1 MMIEPQTKVCKGLM
15 VPGSASNSVT
25 PKRSLRTSGPS
36 PIKMRRGPSTAALS
50 RLEYHESAR
59 ALPFTTFRLCLMT
72 TEWIA
77 VMAEL
82 ATPKLTPTTESGV
95 PSRKTPMKNPKV
107 TIAQQRRM
115 RREGGDDESIKKDT
129 QTVKG
134 RTRPRATW

>member
-1 MMIEPQTKVCKGLM
+1 MIEPQMKVCNGLM
-15 VPGSASNSVT
+15 LSGSTSSSVT

-36 PIKMRRGPSTAALS
+36 PARMRIGANTAALS
-50 RLEYHESAR
+50 RLVYHERAR

-82 ATPKLTPTTESGV
+82 ATPKLTPTRESGV

-107 TIAQQRRM
+107 TRAQQRRM
-115 RREGGDDESIKKDT
+115 RREGRDWRTKKDT
-129 QTVKG
+129 QTVNG
-134 RTRPRATW
+134 STRPRAT

>member
-1 MMIEPQTKVCKGLM
+1 MIEPQMKVCKGEM
-15 VPGSASNSVT
+15 VFGPPSNSVT

-36 PIKMRRGPSTAALS
+36 PAKMRRGASTAALS
-50 RLEYHESAR
+50 RLVYHERAR
-59 ALPFTTFRLCLMT
+59 ALPFTTLRLCLMT

-82 ATPKLTPTTESGV
+82 ATPKLTPIMESGV
-95 PSRKTPMKNPKV
+95 PSKKTPMKNPKV
-107 TIAQQRRM
+107 TVAQQRRM
-115 RREGGDDESIKKDT
+115 RREGRAESIKKDT

>member
-1 MMIEPQTKVCKGLM
+1 MMEPQIKVCKGVM
-15 VPGSASNSVT
+15 VFGSTSNSVT

-36 PIKMRRGPSTAALS
+36 PAKTRTGASTAALS
-50 RLEYHESAR
+50 RLVYHERAR

-82 ATPKLTPTTESGV
+82 ATPKLTPTMESVV

-107 TIAQQRRM
+107 TVAQQKRM
-115 RREGGDDESIKKDT
+115 RREGRDESIKKDT
-129 QTVKG
+129 HTVKG

>member
-1 MMIEPQTKVCKGLM
+1 MIEPQIKVCNGVM
-15 VPGSASNSVT
+15 VFGSTSNSVT

-36 PIKMRRGPSTAALS
+36 PAKIRRGASTAALS
-50 RLEYHESAR
+50 RLVYHERAR

-82 ATPKLTPTTESGV
+82 ATPKLTPTMESVV
-95 PSRKTPMKNPKV
+95 PSKKTPMKNPKV
-107 TIAQQRRM
+107 TVAQQKRM
-115 RREGGDDESIKKDT
+115 RREGRDESIRKDT